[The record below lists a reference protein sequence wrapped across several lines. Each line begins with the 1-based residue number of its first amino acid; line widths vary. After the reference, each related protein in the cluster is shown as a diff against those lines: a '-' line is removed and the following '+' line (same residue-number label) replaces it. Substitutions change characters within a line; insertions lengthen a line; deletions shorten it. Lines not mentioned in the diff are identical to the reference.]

1 MPDRARIEKDSLG
14 EVSVPVEALYGAQTQ
29 RAVNNFHVS
38 HQPLPPTFIRAIAQI
53 KQAAAKANHE
63 LGLLSEEFANATARA
78 CDQVIQGNFPG
89 TYDQQ
94 FPVDIYQTG
103 SGTSSNMN
111 VNEVIAQLVKR
122 KTNLDISPNDH
133 INMGQSSN
141 DVIPSAIHV
150 AASEMVKHQL
160 MPAVDHL
167 LKILDQRE
175 QELSG
180 IVKTGRT
187 HLMDAMPL
195 TFEQE
200 ISGWKALVLQDRQRF
215 QQSTERLNLLAIGGT
230 AVGTGTNTHQDF
242 AIKVCEH
249 LNQTT
254 GITFKPS
261 DNFFASLSL
270 PSAALEL
277 SSILKS
283 LATTLTKVSND
294 LRWMNSGPL
303 AGLGEI
309 ELTALQPGSSIMPGK
324 VNPVICESVLMASAQ
339 ITGFDTAITI
349 GAQSSNFQLNTMLPM
364 IGSNL
369 IKGITLASN
378 SCRLLADKALADF
391 KVKQENVDESLYKN
405 PILITALNPII
416 GYMKAAEIAK
426 LAYAEKRS
434 VLEVAK
440 EKTNLS
446 ESELKKLL
454 DPILLTKGGLAE

>member
-1 MPDRARIEKDSLG
+1 MPDRTRIEKDSFG
-14 EVSVPVEALYGAQTQ
+14 EVSVPADALYGAQTQ
-29 RAVNNFHVS
+29 RAVDNFHIS

-53 KQAAAKANHE
+53 KQAAANANHK
-63 LGLLSEEFANATARA
+63 LGLLSEEFTNAIVRA

-111 VNEVIAQLVKR
+111 VNEVITQLIKR
-122 KTNLDISPNDH
+122 KANLEVSPNDH
-133 INMGQSSN
+133 VNMGQSSN

-160 MPAVDHL
+160 MPAMDHL
-167 LKILDQRE
+167 LKILEQRK
-175 QELSG
+175 QELGS

-187 HLMDAMPL
+187 HLMDAMPV

-200 ISGWKALVLQDRQRF
+200 ISGWKALVIQDRQRF
-215 QQSTERLNLLAIGGT
+215 QQCVKRLNLLALGGT
-230 AVGTGTNTHQDF
+230 AVGTGTNTHQEF
-242 AIKVCEH
+242 AAKACEH
-249 LNQTT
+249 LHQTT
-254 GITFKPS
+254 GIAFKPAN
-261 DNFFASLSL
+261 NFFASLSL

-283 LATTLTKVSND
+283 LATTLTKVAND

-303 AGLGEI
+303 AGFGEI
-309 ELTALQPGSSIMPGK
+309 ELAPLQPGSSIMPGK

-349 GAQSSNFQLNTMLPM
+349 GAQAGNFQLNTMLPM

-369 IKGITLASN
+369 VKGITLASN
-378 SCRLLADKALADF
+378 SCRVLADKALADF
-391 KVKQENVDESLYKN
+391 TVKKEHINDTLHKN
-405 PILITALNPII
+405 PILIAALNPVI
-416 GYMKAAEIAK
+416 GYMKAAEIVKQAFV
-426 LAYAEKRS
+426 EKRS
-434 VLEVAK
+434 ILEVAK

-454 DPILLTKGGLAE
+454 NPILLTKGGLAE